1 MISFLQEQK
10 EKLDH
15 IENVWIPRKVDHSE
29 NVRLC
34 LVTVFVFYF
43 QKLVFGNIKKKRFS
57 CIFEIKNM
65 FG

>member
-29 NVRLC
+29 NVRCPKTEFLDP
-34 LVTVFVFYF
+34 
-43 QKLVFGNIKKKRFS
+43 
-57 CIFEIKNM
+57 
-65 FG
+65 